1 MSKLTIARIEAKD
14 YVVLRVTG
22 PLDSDS
28 AGQLDAQ
35 CQEVAGQE
43 KHLIVNLANT
53 SFITSSGIG
62 VLLSMTELL
71 RDAGLEFICAEAS
84 PEVRAVLDLMNL
96 NDFLTL
102 VDSEEEALTCLR
114 RAA

>member
-1 MSKLTIARIEAKD
+1 MPKLTIARIEAKD
-14 YVVLRVTG
+14 YVILRVTG

-28 AGQLDAQ
+28 AGHLDVQ
-35 CQEVAGQE
+35 CQEAAGQE

-62 VLLSMTELL
+62 VLLSTTELL
-71 RDAGLEFICAEAS
+71 RDGGLEFICAEPS

-96 NDFLTL
+96 NEFLTL
-102 VDSEEEALTCLR
+102 VDTEEEALACLR